1 MKFDSEGTRV
11 AVDIGGTFTDVTV
24 VESRGGIIKL
34 GKSLT
39 TPDQL
44 SDGVMDALDVAEVDL
59 SDVSLIVHGSTI
71 TINALIER
79 KGADTA
85 LVTTRGTRDVYEIG
99 RANRPDSYNL
109 RFKKHAPLVPRE
121 WVVEAHERLSAEGE
135 VVDELTPEEI
145 QRVADAVGSLGVE
158 AVAVV
163 SLHSYREPAHEK
175 RLRDGIASA
184 HPELYITASH
194 TISREYR
201 EYERTSTAVANA
213 YVGPRVSAYLRELDE
228 RLRASGFGGELL
240 LMQSAGG
247 LCDVGTAMENCI
259 QLMESGPAGGV
270 VGVAALSEQLDL
282 GDAIA
287 LDMGGTT
294 AKACVVTE
302 GGAALASDY
311 FVGGYNE
318 GLAIRTPVIDI
329 KEIGTGGG
337 SIAWVDGGEGL
348 RVGPRSAGASP
359 GPVCFGRGGEEPTIT
374 DAHAVLGRLG
384 ERSLISGR
392 MTLDVDSA
400 KEVIERRVGKPLGL
414 SAYRAAV
421 GIVAVANAA
430 MANAVRAVTLNRG
443 LDPRAFALVAY
454 GGAGPLHAVEVAREL
469 GMDKVVVPPSPG
481 HFSARGMLMAD
492 LRRDYAQT
500 DFATTS
506 GVTTGEL
513 REVFAALEKDGL
525 EWFAQRGVGLSAVN
539 AVRSVDMRYVGQEH
553 TVNVPCTISFLADTD
568 IADLKSR
575 FDEMH
580 DRLFSHS
587 APAEV
592 AEFVT
597 FRSSLVSPLPKT
609 QFAHAEGDSDSTAP
623 PAMPER
629 AVYLGNEE
637 GVVDIPVWW
646 RIRLAT
652 GTEIQ
657 GPAIVQEEA
666 TSTYLP
672 SGASAVVGSA
682 GELLISVGSNKM
694 GGTWN
699 A

>member
-1 MKFDSEGTRV
+1 MKIDSEATRV

-24 VESRGGIIKL
+24 VEPRGGTIKL

-39 TPDQL
+39 TPDRL
-44 SDGVMDALDVAEVDL
+44 SDGVMDALDVAGVDL
-59 SDVSLIVHGSTI
+59 SDVSLIVHGSTV

-79 KGADTA
+79 KGARTA

-109 RFKKHAPLVPRE
+109 RFKKHSALVPRE
-121 WVVEAHERLSAEGE
+121 WIVEAHERLSAEGD
-135 VVDELTPEEI
+135 VVHELTPEEV
-145 QRVADAVGSLGVE
+145 QRVANVIGSLEVE

-184 HPELYITASH
+184 HPDLYLTASH

-213 YVGPRVSAYLRELDE
+213 YVGPRVSAYLRELEE
-228 RLRASGFGGELL
+228 RLRGSGFGGELL

-247 LCDVGTAMENCI
+247 LCDIGTTVENCI
-259 QLMESGPAGGV
+259 QLMESGPAGGA
-270 VGVAALSEQLDL
+270 VGVAALSKQLDL
-282 GDAIA
+282 GEAIA

-294 AKACVVTE
+294 AKACVVTQ

-329 KEIGTGGG
+329 TEIGTGGG
-337 SIAWVDGGEGL
+337 SIAWVDGGDGL

-359 GPVCFGRGGEEPTIT
+359 GPVCFSRGGEEPTIT

-400 KEVIERRVGKPLGL
+400 REVIERRVGKPLGL
-414 SAYRAAV
+414 SAHRAAA

-469 GMDKVVVPPSPG
+469 GMEKVVVPPSPG

-506 GVTTGEL
+506 GITTGEM
-513 REVFAALEKDGL
+513 REVFAALEKEGV
-525 EWFAQRGVGLSAVN
+525 EWFAQRGVDPSGVD

-553 TVNVPCTISFLADTD
+553 TVNVPCTVTFRSESD
-568 IADLKSR
+568 IAGLKSR
-575 FDEMH
+575 FDQIH

-587 APAEV
+587 APAED

-609 QFAHAEGDSDSTAP
+609 PFAHAEGDADPTVSPT
-623 PAMPER
+623 MPDR
-629 AVYLGNEE
+629 AVYLGDEK

-646 RIRLAT
+646 RGRLVADT
-652 GTEIQ
+652 TIP
-657 GPAIVQEEA
+657 GPALVQEEA

-672 SGASAVVGSA
+672 SGASATVGSA
-682 GELLISVGSNKM
+682 GELIISVGTDNEGGSSNV
-694 GGTWN
+694 
-699 A
+699 